1 VLTRDEATAA
11 FMADV
16 TGQIQRTPGVCVATL
31 GPGAVNMTLGVA
43 NAYLDRSPVIAITAA
58 LSRSAEPYA
67 THQKLDLNAV
77 YRPFTKMAITLD
89 GRSTAAKVREA
100 LRVSVEPRMGPVHIA
115 LPSDIARTAE
125 VEGDEGSLAPAVP
138 PPPAE
143 ALREVAAAIRD
154 SRRPVVILGLDLDPY
169 TDAAPV
175 AAFVER
181 LGVPVFVTPK
191 AKGMLAEDHSLLFRR
206 VRRGGWRRRHRRL
219 LLTGGSAH
227 RHRVRARRI
236 GQAVA
241 PHDEA
246 GLDWPGLHRR
256 RRLPAASR
264 GGRRRECRPGHVAG
278 AGVRAVPVERGRNS
292 CRSELARTLRPGHV
306 AGPGLSPFEVTMR
319 LRHAAP
325 RDTILV
331 TDVGSIKSVTSQCWS
346 TFSPLTFFESNGLSA
361 MSYGFAGAMAA
372 RLLFPDRPVVCT
384 IGDGGFGMTLSEIET
399 CVRRRIHFVTVVYN
413 DNSLS
418 LIRVS
423 QENKGHPNYGVDYSP
438 VNFAAVAEALG
449 AWTRQVRSL
458 DELEE
463 VFRAGLSVDR
473 PVVIDVPID
482 LRE

>member
-1 VLTRDEATAA
+1 
-11 FMADV
+11 
-16 TGQIQRTPGVCVATL
+16 
-31 GPGAVNMTLGVA
+31 
-43 NAYLDRSPVIAITAA
+43 
-58 LSRSAEPYA
+58 
-67 THQKLDLNAV
+67 
-77 YRPFTKMAITLD
+77 
-89 GRSTAAKVREA
+89 
-100 LRVSVEPRMGPVHIA
+100 
-115 LPSDIARTAE
+115 
-125 VEGDEGSLAPAVP
+125 
-138 PPPAE
+138 
-143 ALREVAAAIRD
+143 
-154 SRRPVVILGLDLDPY
+154 
-169 TDAAPV
+169 
-175 AAFVER
+175 
-181 LGVPVFVTPK
+181 
-191 AKGMLAEDHSLLFRR
+191 
-206 VRRGGWRRRHRRL
+206 
-219 LLTGGSAH
+219 
-227 RHRVRARRI
+227 
-236 GQAVA
+236 
-241 PHDEA
+241 
-246 GLDWPGLHRR
+246 
-256 RRLPAASR
+256 
-264 GGRRRECRPGHVAG
+264 
-278 AGVRAVPVERGRNS
+278 
-292 CRSELARTLRPGHV
+292 
-306 AGPGLSPFEVTMR
+306 MR

-482 LRE
+482 LREYRAHNAPAVSAVPLQAS